1 MQYTSLH
8 SELVHRLTSGAA
20 SAADTIRA
28 IVDNAPDDP
37 EIHAKILAG
46 LLNLTVGEDEARSIL
61 SGIVDHHLL
70 LGEQLRR
77 PVDIRVAAMDYATR
91 HPELIADPI
100 VVSLSA
106 LSLSQR
112 LAAVDEL
119 TGLFNRRF
127 LDLYLAKELNRAR
140 RYEQRFSVVFIDL
153 DDFKSINDGYGHDV
167 GDEVLVSLAREIQ
180 ALLRKEDFAARY
192 GGEEFVVVLPHTD
205 TEGAR
210 RFVERLS
217 SRHAAV
223 DFPGGIRVTY
233 SGGIATF
240 PLHGASERELIHNA
254 DLALYQAKLTG
265 KAHVRVAVPDKRSS
279 PRHVAELR
287 ARCFVDNEELGEV
300 KLHDISRAGVS
311 VRAETLLAPGQTIR
325 FRIIPPDARTGET
338 QVEVI
343 AKVVWSRKVDELEYR
358 FGGRWAS
365 ADAEVLDSLIE
376 KVASGQ
382 DYAPPSSA
390 RSVQT

>member
-1 MQYTSLH
+1 MKYTSVQ
-8 SELVHRLTSGAA
+8 SELFHRLTAA
-20 SAADTIRA
+20 VGSAAEAVHSLIENSRG
-28 IVDNAPDDP
+28 DP
-37 EIHAKILAG
+37 EIHAKIVG
-46 LLNLTVGEDEARSIL
+46 SLLSLSVAEDEARTML
-61 SGIVDHHLL
+61 AGIVDHHRE
-70 LGEQLRR
+70 LGERLGR

-91 HPELIADPI
+91 HPELITDPV
-100 VVSLSA
+100 VVSLPT

-140 RYEQRFSVVFIDL
+140 RYQQTFSVVFLDL
-153 DDFKSINDGYGHDV
+153 DNFKSINDGYGHDA
-167 GDEVLVSLAREIQ
+167 GDEVLASLAREVQ
-180 ALLRKEDFAARY
+180 SLLRKEDFAARY

-205 TEGAR
+205 TDGAR
-210 RFVERLS
+210 RFAERLS
-217 SRHAAV
+217 SRLAAV
-223 DFPGGIRVTY
+223 AFPAGIRVTY

-254 DLALYQAKLTG
+254 DSALYQAKLNG

-279 PRHVAELR
+279 PRHVADLQ
-287 ARCFVDNEELGEV
+287 ALCFVGNEELGEV

-311 VRAETLLAPGQTIR
+311 VQAETLLAPGQTIR
-325 FRIIPPDARTGET
+325 FRITPPGEPAIEG
-338 QVEVI
+338 QVEAI

-365 ADAEVLDSLIE
+365 ADADVVDSLIE
-376 KVASGQ
+376 RVASE
-382 DYAPPSSA
+382 
-390 RSVQT
+390 